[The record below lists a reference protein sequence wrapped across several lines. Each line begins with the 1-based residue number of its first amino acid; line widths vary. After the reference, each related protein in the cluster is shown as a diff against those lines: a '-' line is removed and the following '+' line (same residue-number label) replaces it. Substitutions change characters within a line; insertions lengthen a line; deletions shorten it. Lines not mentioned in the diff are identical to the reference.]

1 MKLLKMSIMILFICF
16 NFIFSKPIPIQ
27 NFQTITFPAE
37 GTTEYVYYFSEP
49 TLQEGKD
56 AYFFFKF
63 SDDYRI
69 TLTIKD
75 ENNKEFS
82 IKVNSDS
89 SFYKYKIENLKQ
101 QKYIFVIKNE
111 FWYSKSMT
119 FIDNSR
125 EINIQFDNLLSLNF
139 ETETIQGNPPL
150 PLIFNLDPLEEKI
163 IIFFDNSYNTDNI
176 YDSNSKLEY
185 CEIDENEC
193 NFKGNE
199 TKFVLEKGKKYKIKY
214 NCNEKSSNI
223 YSFSKYKISNLI
235 KEVVCMGL
243 YRFTLDSNK
252 KDIYFILDV
261 KNIEEDFY
269 IYVEYNKYY
278 FNYAFIN
285 EDEKNEFIE
294 NKITFN
300 SFNRESEYT
309 KSIIKMNNKKDY
321 LIIHLEYYFDPY
333 EGFLFLFSLVYDIHY
348 DETFEIEKGTL
359 ALISKNEDYKNERKY
374 ILISSNKNMG
384 MLSSIS
390 NDKSFTN
397 LLFLDNYES
406 HYLIYVDS
414 SKEKTYFK
422 YYSYTKSR
430 NDEVNLNLILENNI
444 TYYLDEYG
452 PDSLFMR
459 TTSNHIDFIYNY
471 SYLFGLDEEYYLFN
485 KKYYGKINFYK
496 YNKELNCFS
505 DFIQLKD
512 SYQFSNN
519 LNEYDLVNN
528 KLLIVSGYQLFIYFN
543 SYGSLYD
550 LYFQKVND
558 SEHI

>member
-1 MKLLKMSIMILFICF
+1 
-16 NFIFSKPIPIQ
+16 
-27 NFQTITFPAE
+27 
-37 GTTEYVYYFSEP
+37 
-49 TLQEGKD
+49 
-56 AYFFFKF
+56 
-63 SDDYRI
+63 
-69 TLTIKD
+69 
-75 ENNKEFS
+75 
-82 IKVNSDS
+82 
-89 SFYKYKIENLKQ
+89 
-101 QKYIFVIKNE
+101 
-111 FWYSKSMT
+111 
-119 FIDNSR
+119 
-125 EINIQFDNLLSLNF
+125 
-139 ETETIQGNPPL
+139 
-150 PLIFNLDPLEEKI
+150 
-163 IIFFDNSYNTDNI
+163 
-176 YDSNSKLEY
+176 
-185 CEIDENEC
+185 
-193 NFKGNE
+193 
-199 TKFVLEKGKKYKIKY
+199 
-214 NCNEKSSNI
+214 
-223 YSFSKYKISNLI
+223 
-235 KEVVCMGL
+235 MGL

-359 ALISKNEDYKNERKY
+359 ALISKNEDYNNERKY

-558 SEHI
+558 SEHIQINSKMFRYNNLVKLLDENKLYYLDFNVDHLIKLDKDFLEAEVTFTDINNTNYVLNKEKKVIRDLKGEGIIVKANKKALLYFYKKMDNITEKGMIEFDKSQIGKNMKFNITSKKNHYINILVTEDFGFKGYYPMLSNESFNQIDSL